1 MAEQVQRANTE
12 LENWISGM
20 PGPVADFFSWALTP
34 LRELLEY
41 VSGDPDDLI
50 RAAQVWADAAEQV
63 RQYSSEHKSDG
74 EKLLQTWKDDAAE
87 AFKGMQDQLEK
98 AGQSLAQGMDNV
110 KELLVTAA
118 NGAVEAFNLI
128 LDLIID
134 VVLFILTDF
143 IISAALS
150 VISFGASIAAWIAK
164 SLAGLARA
172 GAKIASILQKVA
184 NFLMKIAKFLQQI
197 AKLAKE
203 YKAMLKA
210 MKTAKKATSIKTME
224 GIGARIEYSMTRMP
238 FVKGF
243 NALSPVDIPGM
254 GGLGKDIWNLGEDA
268 VEGSG
273 QEQPEGFDESTLN
286 R

>member
-12 LENWISGM
+12 LENWIGGM

-50 RAAQVWADAAEQV
+50 RAAQVWADAAEEV
-63 RQYSSEHKSDG
+63 RQLSSEHKSDG
-74 EKLLQTWKDDAAE
+74 ETLLQTWKDDAAE
-87 AFKGMQDQLEK
+87 SFKAMQDQLEQ
-98 AGQSLAQGMDNV
+98 AGQSLADGMGNV
-110 KELLVTAA
+110 KELLVSAA

-172 GAKIASILQKVA
+172 GTKIASILQKVA
-184 NFLMKIAKFLQQI
+184 TFLMKISKFLQQI

-210 MKTAKKATSIKTME
+210 LKAQKKAAKFTDFGIK
-224 GIGARIEYSMTRMP
+224 IQYSMTRMP
-238 FVKGF
+238 FVKAF
-243 NALSPVDIPGM
+243 NLASPVDIPGV
-254 GGLGKDIWNLGEDA
+254 GGLAKDGWNIGKD
-268 VEGSG
+268 VYEGSG
-273 QEQPEGFDESTLN
+273 YEQTPEGFDENTLN